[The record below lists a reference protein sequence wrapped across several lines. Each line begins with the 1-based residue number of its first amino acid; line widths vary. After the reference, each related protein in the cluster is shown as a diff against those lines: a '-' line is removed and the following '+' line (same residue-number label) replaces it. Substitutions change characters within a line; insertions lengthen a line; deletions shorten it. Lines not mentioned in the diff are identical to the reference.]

1 MWISMVCIIN
11 AGCIY
16 TLTLFLKQALTRQE
30 EYNYVAPV
38 SHKLAQNK
46 TPIQVKSNKQFTL
59 QVTLLFY
66 DFGITVS
73 NQINWFPANSNVRKR
88 GKARN
93 LASAAGS
100 TIFKRAASS
109 LTHV

>member
-1 MWISMVCIIN
+1 MVCIIN

-30 EYNYVAPV
+30 EYNYVVPV
-38 SHKLAQNK
+38 SHKLAAQNK
-46 TPIQVKSNKQFTL
+46 MAIQLKSSKQFTL

-66 DFGITVS
+66 DFGITVI
-73 NQINWFPANSNVRKR
+73 NQINWFPANSTVRKR

>member
-1 MWISMVCIIN
+1 M
-11 AGCIY
+11 
-16 TLTLFLKQALTRQE
+16 
-30 EYNYVAPV
+30 PV
-38 SHKLAQNK
+38 SHKLAENK
-46 TPIQVKSNKQFTL
+46 RPIQLKNNKQFIL
-59 QVTLLFY
+59 QVALLFY
-66 DFGITVS
+66 DFGITVI
-73 NQINWFPANSNVRKR
+73 NQINCFPANSTVRKR